1 MKIKYLLSCSL
12 LAGSA
17 LFASCTSIEP
27 QLDNDYKPLL
37 PEEIPE
43 GTITQLNYGE
53 LRAFPGAEG
62 HGRDV
67 TGGRG
72 GKVYHVTSLEDGGD
86 GDQGTFRW
94 SARQWLCYQLLSSTL
109 FSSG

>member
-27 QLDNDYKPLL
+27 KLDNDYKPLL

-43 GTITQLNYGE
+43 GTITQLN
-53 LRAFPGAEG
+53 
-62 HGRDV
+62 
-67 TGGRG
+67 
-72 GKVYHVTSLEDGGD
+72 
-86 GDQGTFRW
+86 
-94 SARQWLCYQLLSSTL
+94 
-109 FSSG
+109 

>member
-27 QLDNDYKPLL
+27 KLDNDYKPLL

-53 LRAFPGAEG
+53 LRAFPGADG
-62 HGRDV
+62 HGRD
-67 TGGRG
+67 GGPPSGMYLGHRHRRLPMTVHG
-72 GKVYHVTSLEDGGD
+72 RLYHHD
-86 GDQGTFRW
+86 R
-94 SARQWLCYQLLSSTL
+94 R
-109 FSSG
+109 

>member
-27 QLDNDYKPLL
+27 KLDNDYKPLL

-43 GTITQLNYGE
+43 GTITQLNYGCISIP
-53 LRAFPGAEG
+53 ASPTIG
-62 HGRDV
+62 
-67 TGGRG
+67 
-72 GKVYHVTSLEDGGD
+72 
-86 GDQGTFRW
+86 
-94 SARQWLCYQLLSSTL
+94 
-109 FSSG
+109 FSRS

>member
-27 QLDNDYKPLL
+27 KLDNDYKPLL

-72 GKVYHVTSLEDGGD
+72 GKVYHVTSLEDAV
-86 GDQGTFRW
+86 TVTKVH
-94 SARQWLCYQLLSSTL
+94 SAGRSAKAVHVLSCSM
-109 FSSG
+109 

>member
-27 QLDNDYKPLL
+27 KLDNDYKPLL

-43 GTITQLNYGE
+43 GTITQLITVSYVLFPE
-53 LRAFPGAEG
+53 LKDM
-62 HGRDV
+62 DV
-67 TGGRG
+67 TLQADVVV
-72 GKVYHVTSLEDGGD
+72 K
-86 GDQGTFRW
+86 
-94 SARQWLCYQLLSSTL
+94 STM
-109 FSSG
+109 